1 MENRIYLRAFELED
15 YKTTIVWRRDSQILN
30 MLGGT
35 KYYVSEE
42 KEKKWIEDSIFDTKD
57 IRLAVC
63 LTESNLHIGNVY
75 LTHIDMQ
82 NRNAESHILIGNK
95 SYWGRGYAGEALKL
109 LLDYAFNERGLHRIF
124 SLVLDTN
131 IQSLKMHKKLGYQQ
145 ESIMRES
152 VFKNGEYQNQIILS
166 ILSDYKRSK

>member
-57 IRLAVC
+57 
-63 LTESNLHIGNVY
+63 
-75 LTHIDMQ
+75 
-82 NRNAESHILIGNK
+82 
-95 SYWGRGYAGEALKL
+95 
-109 LLDYAFNERGLHRIF
+109 
-124 SLVLDTN
+124 
-131 IQSLKMHKKLGYQQ
+131 
-145 ESIMRES
+145 SI
-152 VFKNGEYQNQIILS
+152 
-166 ILSDYKRSK
+166 